1 MHNLD
6 TARIRQ
12 KYIAYRELREK
23 ALKEGVPFEELK
35 KQENIQVFEPTE
47 KPKALKKKI
56 TKKKKA
62 AEVCIKMKDKDGN
75 IINFD
80 EQEQEQ
86 EEEKEEQKAE
96 AKIEEKVEK

>member
-75 IINFD
+75 VINFD
-80 EQEQEQ
+80 EEDL
-86 EEEKEEQKAE
+86 EEEEEQKVE
-96 AKIEEKVEK
+96 VKIEE